1 LWRKTPFALL
11 GAIGLISQSAAQSR
25 KLLLMRSRSPIH
37 DVDPRVNELSRRRLL
52 QFGGAG
58 SLSLGGL
65 WHARLLANEA
75 ATSATPKI
83 RSCIFVFYYGG
94 PSHLDTY
101 DLKPDA
107 PSTVR
112 GEFQPIAT
120 SVPGLQVSEH
130 LPHMA
135 RVMHRCALIRSMHHT
150 NRLHDSASIETHTGR
165 QAAQGDREEFAPI
178 PQFFPCH
185 GASLSFLRQELHLE
199 LPHAALPF
207 VFHNVIDTPCQGGG
221 FLGKSFDPFRVTVN
235 AERQEYV
242 VEELALRQELPARRI
257 GARRDLL
264 GALQGDGNLD
274 PRTAAGVD
282 QFYDKAYQLLG
293 SERVRRALDLSEETA
308 ATRER
313 YGVYPTVAQGGTN
326 GAEHGY
332 ARHMRGQNLLVARRL
347 VEAGVPFVNVF
358 DFKQQGQNWDAH
370 AQNFVQHKEHL
381 LPPADKA
388 LAALIGDLDE
398 RGLLDSTLVVA
409 TGEFGRT
416 PQINAGA
423 GRDHWP
429 DCYTVLLAGGGVIG
443 GAIYGASD
451 AIGAYPAKDPATP
464 ADLAATI
471 YARFGFDA
479 ARHIHDQF
487 GRPWRLADGEPITSI
502 FG

>member
-1 LWRKTPFALL
+1 MNNIRVSNQ
-11 GAIGLISQSAAQSR
+11 GIN
-25 KLLLMRSRSPIH
+25 MRNVGGP
-37 DVDPRVNELSRRRLL
+37 PWAMELTRRRFV

-58 SLSLGGL
+58 ALSLGGL
-65 WHARLLANEA
+65 LRAKLSAEQA
-75 ATSATPKI
+75 APAI

-101 DLKPDA
+101 DLKPEA

-120 SVPGLQVSEH
+120 SVPGLRISEH

-135 RVMHRCALIRSMHHT
+135 KVMHRCALVRNMHHT

-185 GASLSFLRQELHLE
+185 GGALSYLMQDRRLE
-199 LPHAALPF
+199 VAHAGLPF
-207 VFHNVIDTPCQGGG
+207 VFHNVVDTPCQGGG
-221 FLGKSFDPFRVTVN
+221 FLGKAFDPFRVTVN
-235 AERQEYV
+235 PKQQEYV
-242 VEELALRQELPARRI
+242 VEELFLRQELPVERI
-257 GARRDLL
+257 GSRRELL
-264 GALQGDGNLD
+264 TALQSDAAVD
-274 PRTAAGVD
+274 PKTATGFD
-282 QFYDKAYQLLG
+282 QFYDRAYQLLG
-293 SERVRRALDLSEETA
+293 SEKVRQALDLTEEDA

-313 YGVYPTVAQGGTN
+313 YGIYSAVSQGGGN
-326 GAEHGY
+326 GAEQGY

-347 VEAGVPFVNVF
+347 VEAGVPFVNVY

-370 AQNFVQHKEHL
+370 SQNFEQHKKFL
-381 LPPADKA
+381 LPPAETA
-388 LAALIGDLDE
+388 LAALIGDLEE
-398 RGLLDSTLVVA
+398 RGLLESTLIVA

-416 PQINAGA
+416 PQINNNA

-429 DCYTVLLAGGGVIG
+429 DCYTVLLAGGGVQG
-443 GAIYGASD
+443 GAIHGASD

-471 YARFGFDA
+471 YWRFGFDPA
-479 ARHIHDQF
+479 QHIRDQL
-487 GRPWRLADGEPITSI
+487 GRPWHLADGEPIRSV
-502 FG
+502 FA